1 MVKKS
6 VKPLKT
12 AVANS
17 LAMYMNYKRYHWNTF
32 GPLFRDI
39 HLLFDSHAEPVLSSA
54 DDFGERA
61 RILGAEAIGNAEE
74 VVKHATVELA
84 RSGMTM
90 KEMIEQAV
98 ANHRTIIAEFKDA
111 IKVADSENDP
121 GTADIFTRIVQVHEK
136 QEWFLREFLE
146 KKDGLV
152 S

>member
-1 MVKKS
+1 MKKS
-6 VKPLKT
+6 VKPLQT

-39 HLLFDSHAEPVLSSA
+39 HLLFDAHAEPVLNSA
-54 DDFGERA
+54 DEFGERA
-61 RILGAEAIGNAEE
+61 RILGDEAIGSPDE
-74 VVKHATVELA
+74 VVKHATVKQA
-84 RSGMTM
+84 HGGMSM

-111 IKVADSENDP
+111 IKVADEENDP
-121 GTADIFTRIVQVHEK
+121 GTADVFTRIIQIHEK

-146 KKDGLV
+146 KKDALV
-152 S
+152 T

>member
-1 MVKKS
+1 MAKKS
-6 VKPLKT
+6 VKPLET

-39 HLLFDSHAEPVLSSA
+39 HLLFDSHAEPVLNSA

-61 RILGAEAIGNAEE
+61 RILGAEAIGSADE
-74 VVKHATVELA
+74 VAKHATVKLA
-84 RSGMTM
+84 HTGMTM

-121 GTADIFTRIVQVHEK
+121 GTADIFTRIIQVHEK

-146 KKDGLV
+146 KKDGLA